1 MTQDWNLAFIK
12 NPIVLAEE
20 EHDPFLPLT
29 LQKVRISFGAVWEP
43 EEKLQLDLGKD
54 GARGDLGR

>member
-1 MTQDWNLAFIK
+1 M
-12 NPIVLAEE
+12 VLAEE